1 MAFFCLVHYWK
12 SIFIMKEFI
21 VFVGPMGAGK
31 TTIGRILAKELGF
44 QFYDSDKEIEKRTGT
59 NIPWIF
65 DVEGE
70 SGFRDRESAVIK
82 ELSELKN
89 VVLATGGGA
98 MMRPENRDAV
108 TKYGFIIYLNTSVD
122 QQFHRTH
129 KDKNRPLLQGEKD
142 AFQVL
147 SDLYELRDPIY
158 RSVADLVIDT
168 DKKALKGVVKDIVFA
183 LEQGEG
189 S

>member
-1 MAFFCLVHYWK
+1 M
-12 SIFIMKEFI
+12 SIMKELI

-31 TTIGRILAKELGF
+31 TTIGKILAKELGF
-44 QFYDSDKEIEKRTGT
+44 QFYDSDKEIEKKTGA

-70 SGFRDRESAVIK
+70 SGFRDRESAVIN
-82 ELSELKN
+82 ELSELKRA
-89 VVLATGGGA
+89 VLATGGGA

-108 TKYGFIIYLNTSVD
+108 TKSGYVIYLNTSVD

-129 KDKNRPLLQGEKD
+129 KDKNRPLLQGQND
-142 AFQVL
+142 AYKVL

-168 DKKALKGVVKDIVFA
+168 DKKALKNIVKDIVTA
-183 LEQGEG
+183 LNERDV

>member
-1 MAFFCLVHYWK
+1 
-12 SIFIMKEFI
+12 MKELI

-31 TTIGRILAKELGF
+31 TTIGKILAKELGF
-44 QFYDSDKEIEKRTGT
+44 QFYDSDKEIEKKTGA

-70 SGFRDRESAVIK
+70 SGFRDRESTVIK
-82 ELSELKN
+82 ELSELKR

-108 TKYGFIIYLNTSVD
+108 TKSGYVIYLNTSVD

-129 KDKNRPLLQGEKD
+129 KDKNRPLLQGQKD
-142 AFQVL
+142 AYQVL

-158 RSVADLVIDT
+158 RSVADMIIDT
-168 DKKALKGVVKDIVFA
+168 DKKTLKNIVKDIVVA
-183 LEQGEG
+183 LNKHDV

>member
-1 MAFFCLVHYWK
+1 MNR
-12 SIFIMKEFI
+12 MKELI

-31 TTIGRILAKELGF
+31 TTIGKILAKELCF
-44 QFYDSDKEIEKRTGT
+44 QFFDSDKEIEKRTGA

-70 SGFRDRESAVIK
+70 SGFRDRESAVIS

-89 VVLATGGGA
+89 IVLATGGGA

-108 TKYGFIIYLNTSVD
+108 TKKGFVIYLNTSVD

-129 KDKNRPLLQGEKD
+129 KDKNRPLLQGDKD
-142 AFQVL
+142 AFLVL
-147 SDLYELRDPIY
+147 SELYEVRDPIY

-168 DKKALKGVVKDIVFA
+168 DKKALKNIVKDIVQA
-183 LEQGEG
+183 MNQNESSNDNVNE
-189 S
+189 

>member
-1 MAFFCLVHYWK
+1 M
-12 SIFIMKEFI
+12 SIMKELI

-31 TTIGRILAKELGF
+31 TTIGKILAKELGF
-44 QFYDSDKEIEKRTGT
+44 QFYDSDKEIEKKTGA

-70 SGFRDRESAVIK
+70 SGFRDRESAVIN
-82 ELSELKN
+82 ELSELKRA
-89 VVLATGGGA
+89 VLATGGGA

-108 TKYGFIIYLNTSVD
+108 TKSGYVIYLNTSVD

-129 KDKNRPLLQGEKD
+129 KDKNRPLLQGQND
-142 AFQVL
+142 AYKVL

-158 RSVADLVIDT
+158 RSVADLIIDT
-168 DKKALKGVVKDIVFA
+168 DKKALKNIVKDIVMA
-183 LEQGEG
+183 LNKHDV

>member
-1 MAFFCLVHYWK
+1 
-12 SIFIMKEFI
+12 MKELI

-31 TTIGRILAKELGF
+31 TTIGKILAKELGY
-44 QFYDSDKEIEKRTGT
+44 QFYDSDKEIEKKPGA

-82 ELSELKN
+82 ELSELKK

-98 MMRPENRDAV
+98 MMRPENRGAV
-108 TKYGFIIYLNTSVD
+108 SKTGFVIYLNTSVD

-129 KDKNRPLLQGEKD
+129 KDRNRPLLQGKKD
-142 AFQVL
+142 PYQVL
-147 SDLYELRDPIY
+147 SELYELRDPIY
-158 RSVADLVIDT
+158 RTVADLIIDT
-168 DKKALKGVVKDIVFA
+168 DKKALKTIVRDIVSA
-183 LEQGEG
+183 LNKPEL

>member
-1 MAFFCLVHYWK
+1 
-12 SIFIMKEFI
+12 MKELI

-31 TTIGRILAKELGF
+31 TTIGKILAKELGF
-44 QFYDSDKEIEKRTGT
+44 QFYDSDKEIEKKTGA

-70 SGFRDRESAVIK
+70 SGFRDRESTVIK
-82 ELSELKN
+82 ELSELKR

-108 TKYGFIIYLNTSVD
+108 TKSGYVIYLNTSVD

-129 KDKNRPLLQGEKD
+129 KDKNRPLLQGQKD
-142 AFQVL
+142 AYQVL

-158 RSVADLVIDT
+158 RSVADMIIDT
-168 DKKALKGVVKDIVFA
+168 DKKTLKNIVKDIVAA
-183 LEQGEG
+183 LNKHDV